1 MALLSR
7 KVDLLNPESDGK
19 LLLCKDI
26 ILISNMNVLNVNLY
40 AWKEVKDCVQTQR
53 CFKLVSLLVLLSLVL
68 TDLFYLSIFR
78 EDLLTNLFL
87 LSFFG
92 LSILLVKVVHSR
104 NVCKHVFEV
113 VICFDVVSVVFC
125 II

>member
-40 AWKEVKDCVQTQR
+40 AWKEVKDCIQTQR

-92 LSILLVKVVHSR
+92 LSILQVKVVHSR
-104 NVCKHVFEV
+104 EVCKHVFEV

>member
-40 AWKEVKDCVQTQR
+40 AWKEVKDCIQTQR

-104 NVCKHVFEV
+104 EVCKHVFEV

>member
-1 MALLSR
+1 M
-7 KVDLLNPESDGK
+7 LNPESDGK

-40 AWKEVKDCVQTQR
+40 AWKEVKDCIQTQR

>member
-40 AWKEVKDCVQTQR
+40 ARKEVKDCVQTQR

-125 II
+125 IF